1 MKNKIKLKKLV
12 IILICILSLFS
23 LLSVFININEFK
35 LYNRNYNDKI
45 SGIVSL
51 VNEKYPD
58 VSDKEIIEILE
69 KEKTDD
75 AFLKKYGIDIEDD
88 SAVLVNEKVYRT
100 FIVINVISVI
110 VLGAVMLS
118 AFLFFN
124 GKKDKEIAKITG

>member
-124 GKKDKEIAKITG
+124 GKKDKEIAKITI